1 MSLTKWHGQLNTLAS
16 TWRRLLPK
24 TALRLANARTYL
36 VASTQHGDPTCC
48 PVPDSAKDWQQHGFA
63 AREEGGKIVR
73 ARRPQQR
80 QRTPLADAANALA
93 EFLEQTPG
101 TVLDAMRD
109 QRALIATTP
118 DTLRLYADP
127 GTAQAR
133 IAIKQICTAA
143 SIQVARAT
151 EWGMAGTD
159 AYTMR
164 FARQPAVKAMLLY
177 AIGLPEGAT
186 FTVADLRGAAS
197 RAGLVSTIDLGDE
210 GRETGLH
217 PLKRTTEDLLRQ
229 ARMSCSSCVGSECH
243 LQHVGLFSY
252 ETGRRRGP
260 HTLTVKG
267 RRCAE
272 ALRDA
277 EAATSA

>member
-1 MSLTKWHGQLNTLAS
+1 MMTKTTDVQARLSAWHRELTRLAS
-16 TWRRLLPK
+16 GWRRLLPK
-24 TALRLANARTYL
+24 TALHLAKARTYL

-48 PVPDSAKDWQQHGFA
+48 PVPDSAEDWQQHGFA
-63 AREEGGKIVR
+63 AREDGGKIVH
-73 ARRPQQR
+73 ARQPQQR
-80 QRTPLADAANALA
+80 QGTPLADAANALA

-109 QRALIATTP
+109 QRALIATTA

-133 IAIKQICTAA
+133 LAIKQICTAA
-143 SIQVARAT
+143 SIQVARASA
-151 EWGMAGTD
+151 WGMEGTD

-197 RAGLVSTIDLGDE
+197 RAGLVSTIDLGEE
-210 GRETGLH
+210 GSETGLH
-217 PLKRTTEDLLRQ
+217 PLKRTTENVRP
-229 ARMSCSSCVGSECH
+229 R
-243 LQHVGLFSY
+243 
-252 ETGRRRGP
+252 
-260 HTLTVKG
+260 
-267 RRCAE
+267 
-272 ALRDA
+272 
-277 EAATSA
+277 